1 MKELCLRLKKK
12 PLSLKKV
19 EMIPNKTVNDL
30 INKHSNLEKELS
42 SGNIDKK
49 FFAEKSKEYSDLNEI
64 INNAKKYLSFEKD
77 KNELE
82 KILVDQN
89 SDTELLNM
97 AQIELKELETQHK
110 KNEKKLKLFLLPKDE
125 ADKKNA
131 IIEIRA
137 GTGGLEAS
145 LFASDLFKMYEKVS
159 NKKKWFLEI
168 ISISKSEAGGLKEVI
183 ASIKGINIYSTL
195 KYESGV
201 HRVQR
206 VPDTETQGRVHTSA
220 ATVAV
225 LPEAEEV
232 DLKINESDLRIDVF
246 RAGGPGGQSVN
257 TTDSAVRITHIPSG
271 ISVSQQDE
279 KSQHKNKAK
288 GLKILRARLYE
299 LERTRIDQERS
310 KERKNK
316 IGTGDRSE
324 RIRTYN
330 FPQGRVTDHRI
341 NLTLHKLEE
350 FLEGEAFD
358 EMIESLSLK
367 AQEESLSNL

>member
-1 MKELCLRLKKK
+1 
-12 PLSLKKV
+12 
-19 EMIPNKTVNDL
+19 MIPLKTIQEL
-30 INKHSNLEKELS
+30 IGKHSELEKDLS
-42 SGNIDKK
+42 SGKIEKK
-49 FFAEKSKEYSDLNEI
+49 VFAEKSKEYSDLNEI
-64 INNAKKYLSFEKD
+64 INDAKKYISFEKD
-77 KNELE
+77 KAELE
-82 KILVDQN
+82 KILVDQS
-89 SDTELLNM
+89 SDKELLKM
-97 AQIELKELETQHK
+97 AENEINDLQTQYDK
-110 KNEKKLKLFLLPKDE
+110 IEKKLKLFLLPKDE

-145 LFASDLFKMYEKVS
+145 LFASDLFKMYEKIS
-159 NKKKWFLEI
+159 HKKKWNVEL
-168 ISISKSEAGGLKEVI
+168 ISISRSEAGGLKEVI
-183 ASIKGINIYSTL
+183 ASIKGTNIYSTL

-232 DLKINESDLRIDVF
+232 DLKINDSDLRIDVF

-271 ISVSQQDE
+271 LSVSQQDE

-288 GLKILRARLYE
+288 GMKILRARLYE
-299 LERTRIDQERS
+299 LERSRIDEERS
-310 KERKNK
+310 LDRKKK
-316 IGTGDRSE
+316 IGSGDRSE

-350 FLEGEAFD
+350 FLQGEAFD
-358 EMIESLSLK
+358 EMIESLTLQ